1 MKKRLKIMLDFLCRS
16 IHRTAASKGFWDDK
30 ADIHFMLSKLALIHS
45 EVSETLEA
53 IRKEMGPAK
62 IEEELADILI
72 RVLDFVE
79 GAKVTG
85 WLDPKVFFED
95 TVRLKMEKNEK
106 RPEKHGN
113 LA

>member
-1 MKKRLKIMLDFLCRS
+1 MTWTLDTYSRKIHD
-16 IHRTAASKGFWDDK
+16 TAVMKGFWDEK

-53 IRKEMGPAK
+53 LRKEMGPEK
-62 IEEELADILI
+62 IEEELADIVI

-95 TVRLKMEKNEK
+95 TVRGKMEKNER
-106 RPEKHGN
+106 RPDRHGN